1 MRGKNLEFPTI
12 ARPGKLFVSALWVFA
27 LWPLSVAAPVYGQ
40 NEPAAAEPPT
50 AQVLK
55 LQLPITTNVKSAFT
69 SAINRYTSRLPAD
82 AQKLPTLVIEFTLKE
97 GEEGRGSIFSDSYAI
112 AELLTSKEIISRV
125 RTVAYIP
132 RTVKGHAVLV
142 ALACNDIIMAPNA
155 ELGAAGIDDDAATIK
170 KRVDEYVE
178 IAKARQHVP
187 APIAQAMLDPAVRV
201 AQVELGVDEGRKFVM
216 ADELEKLRETKNVVK
231 ADILAPQPLLFSGS
245 EGRKLGVADYLA
257 TDRRGVEQALQVTL
271 RENAQ
276 AFGDWKAIHIRLDQS
291 LNREM
296 LAERESILTK
306 AYNNGEAN
314 FALITIDSDGGAADG
329 SISFVQKLINLDP
342 SRMTTVAWVE
352 RKALGDAGWIALAC
366 DQLVAAPDATIGG
379 DGSDTI
385 DQQRRKVFATQ
396 FQTVLSDSKKRPWS
410 LGAAVI
416 GQEKPAFL
424 YKNTQSNQL
433 AIFCEEE
440 HKSQPDPAAWKQLQ
454 KISDEG
460 QRLSFTGR
468 RGEEWGVTELVAD
481 NLHQL
486 KEHYGLENDPTLLEP
501 SWADFLLRAL
511 RSDNVA
517 LFLLLIGGAA
527 VIAELQ
533 TPGFGLGGMI
543 AFICFLLFF
552 WAKFLDGTSGWLE
565 VLLFV
570 FGLIFLCIE
579 IFIFPGF
586 GIFGFGGG
594 LMMIAAIV
602 LASQTFIIPSN
613 EYQLGQLRNSLVT
626 IALSGVGVIA
636 AAVAIRRFLPSA
648 PGFNRMMLEP
658 PTDQEREYLSR
669 SESLADFKHLL
680 GREGTTTTRLTPAGK
695 ALIDDQVIDVIA
707 PGEYLDANTPI
718 RVSEVRG
725 SRVIVKRVS

>member
-1 MRGKNLEFPTI
+1 MGRMCGNSLGFSSTI
-12 ARPGKLFVSALWVFA
+12 WLRRFVDSAFYLLTLCAF
-27 LWPLSVAAPVYGQ
+27 SVATPAYAQ
-40 NEPAAAEPPT
+40 NEPVAAEPPT
-50 AQVLK
+50 AQLLK
-55 LQLPITTNVKSAFT
+55 LQLPITTNVKSAFL
-69 SAINRYTSRLPAD
+69 SAINRYTSRLPDD
-82 AQKLPTLVIEFTLKE
+82 AKKPTLVIEFTLKE
-97 GEEGRGSIFSDSYAI
+97 GEEGRGSNFSDCYAI
-112 AELLTSKEIISRV
+112 AELLTSKEMSRV
-125 RTVAYIP
+125 NTVAYIP

-142 ALACNDIIMAPNA
+142 ALACNSIIMSPKA
-155 ELGAAGIDDDAATIK
+155 EIGAAGIDDDAATIK
-170 KRVDEYVE
+170 KRLDEYAE
-178 IAKARQHVP
+178 IGKARRSLEL
-187 APIAQAMLDPAVRV
+187 IAMAMLDPSTKVV
-201 AQVELGVDEGRKFVM
+201 QVETDMGKEFIL
-216 ADELEKLRETKNVVK
+216 AEKLEEYKKTKNVIK
-231 ADILAPQPLLFSGS
+231 EQTLAPQPLLVDG
-245 EGRKLGVADYLA
+245 EVARKQLGVADYLA

-276 AFGDWKAIHIRLDQS
+276 AFGDWRAIHIRLDQS

-329 SISFVQKLINLDP
+329 SISLVQKLINLDP

-366 DQLVAAPDATIGG
+366 DQLVVAPDATIGG

-385 DQQRRKVFATQ
+385 DPQQRKVFATQ

-454 KISDEG
+454 KISDAG

-481 NLHQL
+481 NFHQL

-517 LFLLLIGGAA
+517 IFLLLIGGAA

-602 LASQTFIIPSN
+602 LASQTVIIPSN
-613 EYQLGQLRNSLVT
+613 EYQLNQLRNSLLTV
-626 IALSGVGVIA
+626 AFSGVGVIA
-636 AAVAIRRFLPSA
+636 AAIAIRRFLPRA

-658 PTDQEREYLSR
+658 PTDQEREYLAR
-669 SESLADFKHLL
+669 SESLANFNHLL

-725 SRVIVKRVS
+725 SRVIVKRLS

>member
-1 MRGKNLEFPTI
+1 MRGKSLEFSTTTWHG
-12 ARPGKLFVSALWVFA
+12 AFCVVASWVVLALLAV
-27 LWPLSVAAPVYGQ
+27 PVLSQQPPV
-40 NEPAAAEPPT
+40 AAEPPK

-55 LQLPITTNVKSAFT
+55 LHLPITTNVKAAFVN
-69 SAINRYTSRLPAD
+69 ALNRYTSRLPAD
-82 AQKLPTLVIEFTLKE
+82 AKRPTLVIEFTLKD
-97 GEEGRGSIFSDSYAI
+97 GEEGRGSNFFDSYAI
-112 AELLTSKEIISRV
+112 AELLTSKEIVGRV
-125 RTVAYIP
+125 NTVAYIP

-142 ALACNDIIMAPNA
+142 ALACNSIIMAPKA

-178 IAKARQHVP
+178 IAKAHQFP
-187 APIAQAMLDPAVRV
+187 APVAQAMLDPSVKV
-201 AQVELGVDEGRKFVM
+201 MQVQVGAEEGKLFVL
-216 ADELEKLRETKNVVK
+216 ADELEELRKTKNVVK
-231 ADILAPQPLLFSGS
+231 AEPLAPQPLLVSG
-245 EGRKLGVADYLA
+245 EIARQQLGVVNYLA
-257 TDRRGVEQALQVTL
+257 TDRRGVEQALQVVL
-271 RENAQ
+271 QENAR

-296 LAERESILTK
+296 LAERESMLTK

-314 FALITIDSDGGAADG
+314 FALISIDSDGGAADA
-329 SISFVQKLINLDP
+329 SINFVQKLINLESD
-342 SRMTTVAWVE
+342 RMTTVAWVD
-352 RKALGDAGWIALAC
+352 RKALGDAAWIALAC
-366 DQLVAAPDATIGG
+366 DQLVIAPNATIGG

-385 DQQRRKVFATQ
+385 DKDQRNAFATQ
-396 FQTVLSDSKKRPWS
+396 FRTVLSDSKKRPWS
-410 LGAAVI
+410 LGTAVI
-416 GQEKPAFL
+416 GQESPTFL

-433 AIFCEEE
+433 AIFNEDE
-440 HKSQPDPAAWKQLQ
+440 HKTQPDPAAWKQLQ
-454 KISDEG
+454 KISEAG

-468 RGEEWGVTELVAD
+468 RAEEWGVPELLAD
-481 NLHQL
+481 NIHQL

-511 RSDNVA
+511 RSENVSI
-517 LFLLLIGGAA
+517 FLLLIGGAA

-533 TPGFGLGGMI
+533 TPGFGLGGMV

-594 LMMIAAIV
+594 LMMITAII

-613 EYQLGQLRNSLVT
+613 AYQLGQLRNSLVT
-626 IALSGVGVIA
+626 IALSGIGVIA
-636 AAVAIRRFLPSA
+636 AAIAIRRFLPSA

-658 PTDQEREYLSR
+658 PTDQEREYIAR
-669 SESLADFKHLL
+669 SESLANFNHLQ

-725 SRVIVKRVS
+725 SRVIVKRIS